1 MIRIGSMAGKRR
13 SKYGAVSVRVDGHFF
28 PSTREA
34 RRYGELKLLE
44 KAGRIRNLR
53 LQPEF
58 PIVVEGEMICIY
70 RADFQYEECLY
81 SQYASLVAKPA
92 WDLVVEDVKG
102 VKTDVY
108 KLKKKLVKATHG
120 IEIREV
126 K

>member
-70 RADFQYEECLY
+70 RGDFQYTEMKPGFDSWATDEEG
-81 SQYASLVAKPA
+81 Q
-92 WDLVVEDVKG
+92 LVVEDVKG

>member
-1 MIRIGSMAGKRR
+1 MSGKRK

-34 RRYGELKLLE
+34 RRYGELRLLE
-44 KAGRIRNLR
+44 RAGKIRGLR
-53 LQPEF
+53 LQPQF
-58 PIVVEGEMICIY
+58 PIVVNDELICTY
-70 RADFQYEECLY
+70 RADFQYEDAANPSDPL
-81 SQYASLVAKPA
+81 Q
-92 WDLVVEDVKG
+92 WTLVVEDVKG
-102 VKTDVY
+102 VPTEVY